1 MKQVYLF
8 VYALI
13 LAVSSANA
21 FDLTDVADTL
31 FKDKAIG
38 IEEQL
43 RDAAFEFNV
52 KSVIL
57 RNDKLRKDTHI
68 LASRNRS
75 SVLIAGEAKT
85 LALKDMVLA
94 LVLDEARLQWT
105 QGDVNNVE
113 PSNAQACGEKASKMA
128 ANDRRRFN
136 LKTAKECSTVNRF
149 YNEVRVT
156 EPRTELEKSDD
167 DVRRAHIINQLLHA
181 SIIQSTDSIKVVVTD
196 KQVYLLGD
204 QLSKEAAAK
213 ATAFVKDLRGVEK
226 VIPLFRF

>member
-68 LASRNRS
+68 LVSRNRS

>member
-8 VYALI
+8 VCALI

-31 FKDKAIG
+31 FKDKATG

-68 LASRNRS
+68 LVSRNRS

-85 LALKDMVLA
+85 QALKDKVLA

-156 EPRTELEKSDD
+156 EPRTELEQSDD

>member
-68 LASRNRS
+68 LVSRNRS

-113 PSNAQACGEKASKMA
+113 PSNTQACGEKASKMA